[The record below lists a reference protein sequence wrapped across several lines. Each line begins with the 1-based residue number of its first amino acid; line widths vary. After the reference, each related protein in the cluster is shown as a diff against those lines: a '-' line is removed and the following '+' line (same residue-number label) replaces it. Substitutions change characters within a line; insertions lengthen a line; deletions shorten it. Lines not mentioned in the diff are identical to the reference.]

1 MAQINPAISQI
12 TPTRTLTYFL
22 LLLLLLTTTTPI
34 LAITNLTALLSS
46 FPDFSSFTSL
56 LASTPSITSD
66 LSNRSA
72 LTLLVIPN
80 SYLSS
85 SLDLTRRL
93 SPSSLTDLLRYHILL
108 QYLSSSDL
116 HQLPPAGALI
126 TTLFQTT
133 GRASSNFGSVNITRN
148 PVTNAITISS
158 PSPFSSS
165 NATVLSLIKTL
176 PYNVSIISVNSL
188 LVPYGFDLMAS
199 ETRPTLGL
207 NITKALLD
215 GRSFFVAASLLS
227 ASGVVQEFEADEGGA
242 GITLFVPTDS
252 AFSDLSETDVSL
264 QSLPADKKADVLKF
278 HVLHSYYP
286 LGSLESIVNP
296 VQPTLATEDMG
307 AGSFTLNIS
316 RVNGS
321 VAIDSGIV
329 LASVTQTVFDQNP
342 VAIFGVSKVLL
353 PKEIFGR
360 NPVLTSKPGNS
371 DMGNAL
377 PPAVAL
383 SPESSPKMLSSAPGV
398 REEIKSGV
406 GRVTAVQYS
415 TFALCSCCMLWD
427 ELKQINDHRHQGVR
441 LQVPFTHGPS
451 KKWWFN
457 GKRGSG
463 LRRKCSA
470 VGLGPRQR
478 FSPVEG
484 NLCVK
489 GMHSR
494 ERALLPTRHFHPIP
508 EAHWYP
514 KAVEWVG
521 GIEHSAIWCLVISF
535 QDLLMNLSSEAGER
549 GTDRSSEE
557 LAIGRRLLE

>member
-1 MAQINPAISQI
+1 MGMAQINPAISHN
-12 TPTRTLTYFL
+12 TPTTTLCYFL
-22 LLLLLLTTTTPI
+22 LLLLSTTPI
-34 LAITNLTALLSS
+34 LAITNITALLSS

-93 SPSSLTDLLRYHILL
+93 SPSSRTDLLRYHILL

-116 HQLPPAGALI
+116 HHLPPAGALI

-133 GRASSNFGSVNITRN
+133 GRASANFGSVNITRN

-199 ETRPTLGL
+199 ETRPPLGL

-215 GRSFFVAASLLS
+215 GHNFFVAASLLS

-252 AFSDLSETDVSL
+252 AFADLSEND
-264 QSLPADKKADVLKF
+264 
-278 HVLHSYYP
+278 
-286 LGSLESIVNP
+286 
-296 VQPTLATEDMG
+296 PTLATEDMG

-316 RVNGS
+316 RANGS

-353 PKEIFGR
+353 PKEIFGS

-371 DMGNAL
+371 DMGNAQ

-383 SPESSPKMLSSAPGV
+383 SPESSPKMLSSAPGA

-406 GRVTAVQYS
+406 GGSQWLS
-415 TFALCSCCMLWD
+415 NL
-427 ELKQINDHRHQGVR
+427 
-441 LQVPFTHGPS
+441 PF
-451 KKWWFN
+451 
-457 GKRGSG
+457 
-463 LRRKCSA
+463 
-470 VGLGPRQR
+470 
-478 FSPVEG
+478 
-484 NLCVK
+484 LCVV
-489 GMHSR
+489 
-494 ERALLPTRHFHPIP
+494 AV
-508 EAHWYP
+508 WYC
-514 KAVEWVG
+514 
-521 GIEHSAIWCLVISF
+521 I
-535 QDLLMNLSSEAGER
+535 
-549 GTDRSSEE
+549 
-557 LAIGRRLLE
+557 

>member
-1 MAQINPAISQI
+1 MGMAQINPAISHI
-12 TPTRTLTYFL
+12 TPTTTLCYFL
-22 LLLLLLTTTTPI
+22 LLLFLSTTPI
-34 LAITNLTALLSS
+34 LAITNITALLSS

-93 SPSSLTDLLRYHILL
+93 SPSSRTDLLRYHILL

-116 HQLPPAGALI
+116 HHLPPAGALI

-133 GRASSNFGSVNITRN
+133 GRASANFGSVNITRN

-199 ETRPTLGL
+199 ETRPPLGL

-215 GRSFFVAASLLS
+215 GHNFFVAASLLS

-252 AFSDLSETDVSL
+252 AFADLSENDVSL

-307 AGSFTLNIS
+307 
-316 RVNGS
+316 
-321 VAIDSGIV
+321 IV

-353 PKEIFGR
+353 PKEIFGS

-371 DMGNAL
+371 DMGNAQ

-383 SPESSPKMLSSAPGV
+383 SPESSPKMLSSAPGA

-406 GRVTAVQYS
+406 GGSQWLSNLPFLCVVAEKFE
-415 TFALCSCCMLWD
+415 FAKL
-427 ELKQINDHRHQGVR
+427 V
-441 LQVPFTHGPS
+441 V
-451 KKWWFN
+451 
-457 GKRGSG
+457 
-463 LRRKCSA
+463 
-470 VGLGPRQR
+470 VGLFCLGVQGEGFGSATGGYQQQR
-478 FSPVEG
+478 GLQKFKMDFRISMRPALYRPKSKCEYILI
-484 NLCVK
+484 NLILIWFAIF
-489 GMHSR
+489 GF
-494 ERALLPTRHFHPIP
+494 LLIK
-508 EAHWYP
+508 EN
-514 KAVEWVG
+514 E
-521 GIEHSAIWCLVISF
+521 
-535 QDLLMNLSSEAGER
+535 DLSTSMLF
-549 GTDRSSEE
+549 
-557 LAIGRRLLE
+557 